1 MNKYK
6 LAALDM
12 DGTLLNSQKDITT
25 STIETIKKALKLN
38 KYIVL
43 STGRALDELRDYNQ
57 QLADIPYGI
66 LASGALIYDFKN
78 NKIIHHETFS
88 ASQINKIFEVID
100 QENIMIHFFSNGRSI
115 VSKKDISNMAK
126 YQMSIYQP
134 MFTRVATTVNDIVDY
149 AKNHPI
155 EKINLYHQNESTR
168 TKTFDKLKNLS
179 LSFAFAE
186 TTSLEISPSNVTKG
200 TGLIKL
206 CDYLDIDLNQTIAV
220 GDADND
226 LDVLKTGGLAVAMKN
241 ANDNVKKICD
251 VIVNDN
257 DHDGCKEAIEKYLI
271 K

>member
-1 MNKYK
+1 
-6 LAALDM
+6 
-12 DGTLLNSQKDITT
+12 
-25 STIETIKKALKLN
+25 
-38 KYIVL
+38 
-43 STGRALDELRDYNQ
+43 
-57 QLADIPYGI
+57 
-66 LASGALIYDFKN
+66 
-78 NKIIHHETFS
+78 
-88 ASQINKIFEVID
+88 
-100 QENIMIHFFSNGRSI
+100 MIHFFSNGRSI

-168 TKTFDKLKNLS
+168 TKTFDKL
-179 LSFAFAE
+179 
-186 TTSLEISPSNVTKG
+186 

-226 LDVLKTGGLAVAMKN
+226 LDVLKTAGLAVAMKN

>member
-1 MNKYK
+1 MSKYE

-12 DGTLLNSQKDITT
+12 DGTLLNSQKNITL

-43 STGRALDELRDYNQ
+43 STGRALDELRDYHQ

-88 ASQINKIFEVID
+88 ASQINKIFEAID
-100 QENIMIHFFSNGRSI
+100 QENIMIHFFSNCRSI
-115 VSKKDISNMAK
+115 VSKNDISNMDK

-134 MFTRVATTVNDIVDY
+134 MFKRVATTVDDIIDY

-155 EKINLYHQNESTR
+155 EKINLYHQNEAAR
-168 TKTFDKLKNLS
+168 AETFEKLKDLS

-200 TGLIKL
+200 KGLIKL
-206 CDYLDIDLNQTIAV
+206 CDFLDIELSKTIAV

-226 LDVLKTGGLAVAMKN
+226 LDVLKTAGLAVAMKN

-251 VIVNDN
+251 VIVADN

>member
-1 MNKYK
+1 MSKYK

-12 DGTLLNSQKDITT
+12 DGTLLNSQKNITP

-43 STGRALDELRDYNQ
+43 STGRALDELRDYHQ
-57 QLADIPYGI
+57 QLTDIPYGI
-66 LASGALIYDFKN
+66 LASGALIYDFKD
-78 NKIIHHETFS
+78 NKIIHHETFLT
-88 ASQINKIFEVID
+88 SQINKIFKAIN
-100 QENIMIHFFSNGRSI
+100 QENIMIHFFSSGRSI
-115 VSKKDISNMAK
+115 VSKKDISNMDK

-134 MFTRVATTVNDIVDY
+134 MFKRVATTVDDIIDY

-155 EKINLYHQNESTR
+155 EKINLYHQNEAAR
-168 TKTFDKLKNLS
+168 AETFEKLKDLS

-200 TGLIKL
+200 KGLIKL
-206 CDYLDIDLNQTIAV
+206 CDFLDIELSKTIAV

-226 LDVLKTGGLAVAMKN
+226 LDVLKTAGLAVAMKN

-251 VIVNDN
+251 VIVADN